1 MSWALFFVPIYFG
14 GIVIYI
20 IKNKEGILLDI
31 ILVIFLF
38 MPLLAGLWRFPFR
51 LLRLVNL
58 LIEVF

>member
-31 ILVIFLF
+31 ILGIFLF
-38 MPLLAGLWRFPFR
+38 MLLLAGLWRFPFR

>member
-20 IKNKEGILLDI
+20 IKNKEGILLGI
-31 ILVIFLF
+31 LLVIFLS

-58 LIEVF
+58 LIGAF

>member
-1 MSWALFFVPIYFG
+1 MSWALFFVSIYFG

-38 MPLLAGLWRFPFR
+38 MLLLAGLWRFPFR

>member
-31 ILVIFLF
+31 ILGIFLF